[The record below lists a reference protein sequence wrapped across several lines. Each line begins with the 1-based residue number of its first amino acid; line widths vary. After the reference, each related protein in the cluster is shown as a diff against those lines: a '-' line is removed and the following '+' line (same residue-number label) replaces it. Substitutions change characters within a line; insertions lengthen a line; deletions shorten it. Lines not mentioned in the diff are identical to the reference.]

1 LRKYRPRA
9 LVLLVVRHR
18 PSKAKVA
25 LVGSSGGHLLHLL
38 QLRDWY
44 QAYPRVWATF
54 GKPDAVH
61 YLAGERVYWIH
72 YPTNRNL
79 LNLLRN
85 TLVAWRLLWRE
96 RPTLIISSGA
106 GGAIPFFFLGRL
118 FGARLIWIE
127 VIDRLFS
134 ATLTGRLVAPIADA
148 VIVQW
153 DSQRDLYRNAIVLG
167 PVFE

>member
-1 LRKYRPRA
+1 MVKTL
-9 LVLLVVRHR
+9 
-18 PSKAKVA
+18 PSKPKVA

-38 QLRDWY
+38 QLREWY
-44 QAYPRVWATF
+44 EAHPRVWATF
-54 GKPDAVH
+54 RKPDALH

-72 YPTNRNL
+72 YPTNRNIP
-79 LNLLRN
+79 NLLRN
-85 TLVAWRLLWRE
+85 TVAAWRFLWRE
-96 RPTLIISSGA
+96 RPSLIISSGA

-134 ATLTGRLVAPIADA
+134 ATLTGRILAPISDA

-153 DSQRDLYRNAIVLG
+153 ESQRKLYRNAIVLG